1 MYSTCLHCNKPLGSN
16 EVIETLP
23 IGRRIAFDAS
33 QGRLWVVC
41 RHCAKWNLVPFDTRL
56 ETIDSCER
64 IYCDTAT
71 RYSTG
76 TIGLA
81 RTREGLDLVRIG
93 EALRPEFAA
102 WRYGESYRRRR
113 RNSYLVGGLA
123 LAGVGGGV
131 ALLGAAGVALGS
143 FMGMAHMVGTNVWN
157 AAIARRARFMVD
169 DPEGQVPLQVDR
181 DMGRKSVITWEDQ
194 GPTLKIPVPEPGVR
208 RVRIAQWRGTDMRAV
223 GRRVTGGMN
232 LLSGTSKE
240 LASATE
246 LLAGYK
252 GMLEP
257 WMRTRAEVQRQAG
270 DQAEYWDEA
279 KRKPKTGA
287 KPGSKSASGKPH
299 WLGYS
304 QPFLIT
310 ARLAAD
316 ERLAVEMWMNEDIE
330 RTWLSGELRL
340 LEREWKNAE
349 KLAKIADDLV
359 LPEVNAGEG

>member
-1 MYSTCLHCNKPLGSN
+1 MYSTCLHCNRPIGTN
-16 EVIETLP
+16 AVIETLP

-56 ETIDSCER
+56 ESIDACER
-64 IYCDTAT
+64 IYRDTAT

-81 RTREGLDLVRIG
+81 RTREGLDLVCIG

-123 LAGVGGGV
+123 VAGVGGGV
-131 ALLGAAGVALGS
+131 ALLGAAGVAVGS
-143 FMGMAHMVGTNVWN
+143 FMGMAHMVGTNVWK
-157 AAIARRARFMVD
+157 AAIARRARFVVYHETLNMPLSVD
-169 DPEGQVPLQVDR
+169 AA
-181 DMGRKSVITWEDQ
+181 MGKNSILSWEDER
-194 GPTLKIPVPEPGVR
+194 PILEIPVADPKLHQL
-208 RVRIAQWRGTDMRAV
+208 RVAQWRDTEMRSV
-223 GRRVTGGMN
+223 GRRVTGGLNM
-232 LLSGTSKE
+232 LSGTTKE
-240 LASATE
+240 LDAATE

-257 WMRTRAEVQRQAG
+257 WLRTRADVQRLSG
-270 DQAEYWDEA
+270 DQEDEEWHDLKKKG
-279 KRKPKTGA
+279 KRKKAKPGA
-287 KPGSKSASGKPH
+287 KPPPSRPH
-299 WLGYS
+299 WHGYTH
-304 QPFLIT
+304 PFLIPS
-310 ARLAAD
+310 RLDAV

-340 LEREWKNAE
+340 LEREWKKAE
-349 KLAKIADDLV
+349 ELAKIADDLV
-359 LPEVNAGEG
+359 LPEPDR

>member
-1 MYSTCLHCNKPLGSN
+1 MYSTCLHCTKPLGSN
-16 EVIETLP
+16 DVIETLP

-41 RHCAKWNLVPFDTRL
+41 RHCAKWNLVPFDNRL
-56 ETIDSCER
+56 ESIDACER
-64 IYCDTAT
+64 IYRDTAT

-113 RNSYLVGGLA
+113 RNSYLAGGLA
-123 LAGVGGGV
+123 LAAVGGGV
-131 ALLGAAGVALGS
+131 ALIGAAGVAIGS
-143 FMGMAHMVGTNVWN
+143 FMGLGHMVGTNVWN
-157 AAIARRARFMVD
+157 AAIARRARFVVD
-169 DPEGQVPLQVDR
+169 DPDHQVPLRVDR
-181 DMGRKSVITWEDQ
+181 AMGKNSIITWEDESL
-194 GPTLKIPVPEPGVR
+194 TLEIPVADPALR
-208 RVRIAQWRGTDMRAV
+208 RARIAQWRGTDMRAV
-223 GRRVTGGMN
+223 GRRVTGGLN

-240 LASATE
+240 LDSATE

-257 WMRTRAEVQRQAG
+257 WMRTRADVQRQSG
-270 DQAEYWDEA
+270 DHHDHWDDQ
-279 KRKPKTGA
+279 KKPKKKP
-287 KPGSKSASGKPH
+287 KPGPKPGPGKPY
-299 WLGYS
+299 WLAHS
-304 QPFLIT
+304 QPVLIPS
-310 ARLAAD
+310 RLDPD
-316 ERLAVEMWMNEDIE
+316 ERLAIEMWMNEDIE

-359 LPEVNAGEG
+359 LPDEAGSAG